1 MKTRWTRLAA
11 TALLLGTIL
20 HHSTAAEPDGNVT
33 TNRFRITGMHCDG
46 CAGGITSELKRT
58 AGVVYVNVSL
68 TNKLAIVAYETNR
81 LTSSNIVQ
89 VVKEAGYTATPVAKP
104 GK

>member
-1 MKTRWTRLAA
+1 MKILSVAI
-11 TALLLGTIL
+11 LLFSL
-20 HHSTAAEPDGNVT
+20 HLNAAEPASTVT

-68 TNKLAIVAYETNR
+68 TNKLAIVAYETNH

-89 VVKEAGYTATPVAKP
+89 VVKEAGYTAELVVKPVK
-104 GK
+104 

>member
-1 MKTRWTRLAA
+1 MKTRWTILAA
-11 TALLLGTIL
+11 TALLLGTTPHL
-20 HHSTAAEPDGNVT
+20 STAAEPASTVA
-33 TNRFRITGMHCDG
+33 TNRFRITDMYCEG

-89 VVKEAGYTATPVAKP
+89 VVKEAGYTATPVAKT